1 MVSPKQ
7 ISRFILFFSL
17 FIFIF
22 FGGGQKME
30 IIFYITFLKNSFCR
44 LFLFSLRHWHKV
56 YNVSILV
63 YNDTIKTIVCIP
75 LHYTKVLERKCRTQ
89 VRKHTNEVR
98 LSNISL
104 TKSNWLQARIHLL
117 TKKKS
122 ILHNF
127 FLLPYNVFIE
137 KFEENFAFHSIVTV
151 SKIEMKIRK
160 TSVSVMVKVNK
171 IL

>member
-17 FIFIF
+17 FIF
-22 FGGGQKME
+22 GGGGVQKKME
-30 IIFYITFLKNSFCR
+30 IIFYITFLKNSFCQ
-44 LFLFSLRHWHKV
+44 LFLFSLRYWHKV

-63 YNDTIKTIVCIP
+63 YDETIKTIVCIH
-75 LHYTKVLERKCRTQ
+75 LHYTRVLARKCRTK

-117 TKKKS
+117 TEKKS

-127 FLLPYNVFIE
+127 FSP
-137 KFEENFAFHSIVTV
+137 SI
-151 SKIEMKIRK
+151 
-160 TSVSVMVKVNK
+160 
-171 IL
+171 

>member
-17 FIFIF
+17 FIFIW
-22 FGGGQKME
+22 GGGVQKKME
-30 IIFYITFLKNSFCR
+30 IIFYITFLKNCFCQ
-44 LFLFSLRHWHKV
+44 LYLFSLRYWHKF

-63 YNDTIKTIVCIP
+63 YDETIKTIVCIP

-127 FLLPYNVFIE
+127 FSP
-137 KFEENFAFHSIVTV
+137 SI
-151 SKIEMKIRK
+151 
-160 TSVSVMVKVNK
+160 
-171 IL
+171 